1 MRRSGKIV
9 VGVFTLW
16 PVIYA
21 ILFISFIV
29 ALVFV
34 PSVRGSSESNDINS
48 FTVLIFL
55 LHGLT
60 IFTVFGLLVFY
71 IIHIMTNTKLESVE
85 RLIWIIVIIM
95 VGFVAMPIYWYVHVL
110 KDGTVELFRIKSK
123 KI

>member
-16 PVIYA
+16 PIIYA
-21 ILFISFIV
+21 VLFISFIV

-34 PSVRGSSESNDINS
+34 PSVKGSSESNDINS

-71 IIHIMTNTKLESVE
+71 IIHIMTNTRLESVE

-110 KDGTVELFRIKSK
+110 KDGTVELFRIKSN